1 MLEKSF
7 EKLYLLF
14 RASYYKQM
22 VEKIGTRDGSLS
34 ATESFCVEIIYLLNR
49 PTISQFAK
57 YLNISVPNA
66 NYKLGC
72 LVDKGYVLKVPSNED
87 KREYHLEVTD
97 KFLDYYGMQD
107 NTISSLMQ
115 AIRKDFSEDEVEY
128 IDATIQKFVKIMQ
141 EENE

>member
-7 EKLYLLF
+7 EQLYLLF
-14 RASYYKQM
+14 RANYYKQM

-72 LVDKGYVLKVPSNED
+72 LVDKGYVLKVPSSED

-107 NTISSLMQ
+107 NTISRLMQ
-115 AIRKDFSEDEVEY
+115 AIRKEFSEDEVEY
-128 IDATIQKFVKIMQ
+128 IDTTIQKFVKIMQ
-141 EENE
+141 EDNE

>member
-7 EKLYLLF
+7 EQLYLLF
-14 RASYYKQM
+14 RANYYKQM

-72 LVDKGYVLKVPSNED
+72 LVDKGYVLKIPSNED

-107 NTISSLMQ
+107 NTISKLMQ

-128 IDATIQKFVKIMQ
+128 IDKTIQKFVKIMQ
-141 EENE
+141 EENK